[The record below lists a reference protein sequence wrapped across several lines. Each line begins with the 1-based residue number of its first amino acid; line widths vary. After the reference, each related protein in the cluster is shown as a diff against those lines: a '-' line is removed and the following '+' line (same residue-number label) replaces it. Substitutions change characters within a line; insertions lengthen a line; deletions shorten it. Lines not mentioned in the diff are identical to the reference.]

1 LLSIIDRKLAR
12 NMNKNKELLDKTVA
26 FIMSIYIAGI
36 IKIITIM
43 TIHCNR
49 QWWSPQESI
58 LAAAS
63 FLLFFVLSALTLFHF
78 MSAIFEGPGYLA
90 LKWMPVIY

>member
-1 LLSIIDRKLAR
+1 
-12 NMNKNKELLDKTVA
+12 
-26 FIMSIYIAGI
+26 
-36 IKIITIM
+36 M

-90 LKWMPVIY
+90 LKWMPVFINLVLLYLVIKELRYYLELYKLSYILIKIENFINRFET